1 MYKLKLSLWAC
12 LISGILTAQD
22 VQQLRDS
29 ARDLQ
34 RKGDYENAVQAL
46 NKALEQEPNNTGV
59 KKDLAITYYLS
70 RQYPKAIEVIKP
82 LTEDS
87 DADEEI
93 FQIACLAY
101 RGDLNFK
108 EADRLYKIALK
119 KYPESG
125 MMYSEYGILLE
136 AKDPGMGNGI
146 LQWEKGIEMDPGYS
160 GNYYN
165 AAKYYADHNNQL
177 KAALY
182 GEIFANI
189 ESYSGRTT
197 EIKDIL
203 FDMYKKIFNS
213 GQVSIKGTNA
223 FETRVVESLK
233 KQADLSTDGINTESL
248 TAIRTRFILDWFPGA
263 VKKYPYKLF
272 ELHHQLLE
280 NGLFEAYN
288 QWLFGSVDN
297 MPAYQDWKNSHVAEF
312 NEFNKF
318 QRNRVFKVPAGQY
331 YK

>member
-1 MYKLKLSLWAC
+1 
-12 LISGILTAQD
+12 
-22 VQQLRDS
+22 
-29 ARDLQ
+29 
-34 RKGDYENAVQAL
+34 
-46 NKALEQEPNNTGV
+46 
-59 KKDLAITYYLS
+59 
-70 RQYPKAIEVIKP
+70 
-82 LTEDS
+82 
-87 DADEEI
+87 
-93 FQIACLAY
+93 
-101 RGDLNFK
+101 
-108 EADRLYKIALK
+108 
-119 KYPESG
+119 
-125 MMYSEYGILLE
+125 MMYSEYGIMLE

-146 LQWEKGIEMDPGYS
+146 LQWEKGIETDPEYS

-165 AAKYYADHNNQL
+165 AAKYYADHGNL
-177 KAALY
+177 LWAALY
-182 GEIFANI
+182 GEIFTNI

-213 GQVSIKGTNA
+213 GQVSIKGSNA
-223 FETRVVESLK
+223 FETRIVESLK
-233 KQADLSTDGINTESL
+233 KQAGLSTDGINTESL
-248 TAIRTRFILDWFPGA
+248 IAIRTRFVLDWFPA
-263 VKKYPYKLF
+263 SVKKYPYKLF

-318 QRNRVFKVPAGQY
+318 QHNRVFKVPTGQY